1 MTDELDSIPWPAK
14 DADERAMLTGF
25 LDGYRAVLVRKAAG
39 LQQDQLRQTLAPSD
53 LMLGGLLKHMAVVED
68 DWFERRFAGREMP
81 EPWASADWEADI
93 DWEMTSSVNDSPQ
106 ELFALLDTACRR
118 SQAVTNA
125 AASLDDLSATS
136 DDEGQYWSLRWIL
149 VHMIEEYAR
158 HVGHADFLRQS
169 IDGSTGDQ

>member
-25 LDGYRAVLVRKAAG
+25 LDGYRAVLVRKATG
-39 LQQDQLRQTLAPSD
+39 LRPDQLRQTLAPSD
-53 LMLGGLLKHMAVVED
+53 LTLGGLLKHMAVVED
-68 DWFERRFAGREMP
+68 EWFEHRFAGREMP

-118 SQAVTNA
+118 SQAVMDA
-125 AASLDDLSATS
+125 AASLDDLSATA
-136 DDEGQYWSLRWIL
+136 DDEGQHWSLRWIL

-169 IDGSTGDQ
+169 IDGSTGD